1 MVFGMRSKV
10 ALKIFIFICSVIIV
24 MGSYYFGSYAYESLF
39 AISSHKSVGMIFIS
53 FFIFIAT
60 PILLLTFFTLIRISM
75 PIFVL
80 GAVYLFYEWFSVH
93 PLGVALMGCCF
104 SFGYF
109 FAVKMNK

>member
-53 FFIFIAT
+53 FFYIYSYTNFVVNFFHLNKNKHAYICIGSRVFI
-60 PILLLTFFTLIRISM
+60 L
-75 PIFVL
+75 
-80 GAVYLFYEWFSVH
+80 
-93 PLGVALMGCCF
+93 
-104 SFGYF
+104 
-109 FAVKMNK
+109 